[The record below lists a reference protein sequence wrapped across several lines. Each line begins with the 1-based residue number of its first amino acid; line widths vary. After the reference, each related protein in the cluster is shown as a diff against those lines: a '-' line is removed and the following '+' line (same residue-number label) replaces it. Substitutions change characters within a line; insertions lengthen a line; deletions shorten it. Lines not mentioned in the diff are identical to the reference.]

1 MTPRIV
7 CAVATSATPTD
18 RSDRPRFAT
27 ILVLS
32 LAVAAFVV
40 LMVTASRYGYHRDEL
55 YFLEASKHLAWGYVD
70 QPPFSVALVA
80 LARVLFGSSLVG
92 MRLFPALAEVAC
104 VILTALLVRELGGG
118 RMPQILAALAEAV
131 GPLLI
136 AGHLAGP
143 TIYDLVA
150 AAGISF
156 LIIRVLR
163 TGEPKRWLL
172 VGLVAGVA
180 LLNKETVVFLVG
192 ALAIGLALN
201 RQANVLRDPWLWFGV
216 AIALAI
222 WSPTLIWEGQHGWPT
237 IEMWRNLQQEHAGF
251 GAAAKYLPIQILLP
265 GWWALPL
272 WLGGLVALLREP
284 RFGSFRAF
292 AFAYLFLLMAFWLIV
307 PDRPY
312 YLAGL
317 YPVLLAAGA
326 VLAEDVVRGA
336 RRFLSE
342 RPPRRRLVW
351 RSWGA
356 GLTWVAATG
365 VLFLPMALPV
375 LPASAV
381 ATIPV
386 LQLNDNLGEQ
396 IGWPRLVGQIAGVY
410 RSLPLTERGTA
421 VILTSNY
428 GEAGAV
434 DRFGPALGLPP
445 AFSGH
450 NNYWW
455 WGPPPAPPG
464 TTIAVGFDRTYL
476 LGFFGDVRFAT
487 RLDNG
492 LDVPNEEQGNPVWV
506 CREQRAPWPALW
518 PRLKH
523 YG

>member
-1 MTPRIV
+1 
-7 CAVATSATPTD
+7 VATSAPATD
-18 RSDRPRFAT
+18 PFEPPRFAT
-27 ILVLS
+27 VPVIA
-32 LAVAAFVV
+32 LAVAGFVV
-40 LMVTASRYGYHRDEL
+40 LMVTAGRYGYHRDEL

-92 MRLFPALAEVAC
+92 MRLFPALAQVAC
-104 VILTALLVRELGGG
+104 VILTALIVRELGGG

-131 GPLLI
+131 GPLMI

-143 TIYDLVA
+143 TIYDLA
-150 AAGISF
+150 AAAAIS
-156 LIIRVLR
+156 LLVIRILR
-163 TGEPKRWLL
+163 TRASKDWLL

-180 LLNKETVVFLVG
+180 LLNKETVIFLVG
-192 ALAIGLALN
+192 ALAIGLLLN
-201 RQANVLRDPWLWFGV
+201 RQANVLREPWLWLGV
-216 AIALAI
+216 AVALVI
-222 WSPTLIWEGQHGWPT
+222 WSPTLIWEAQHGWPT
-237 IEMWRNLQQEHAGF
+237 IEMWRNLQTEHTGL
-251 GAAAKYLPIQILLP
+251 GAAAMYLPIQILLP

-284 RFGSFRAF
+284 RFRPFRTF
-292 AFAYLFLLMAFWLIV
+292 AFAYLFLLIGFWLIV

-317 YPVLLAAGA
+317 YPVLLAAGSI
-326 VLAEDVVRGA
+326 VAEDVVRGA

-342 RPPRRRLVW
+342 RSPRHRLVW
-351 RSWGA
+351 RSRRA
-356 GLTWVAATG
+356 GLTWVAAMG

-381 ATIPV
+381 GTIPL
-386 LQLNDNLGEQ
+386 LQVNDNLGEQ

-410 RSLPLTERGTA
+410 RSLPPGERGTA
-421 VILTSNY
+421 VILASNY

-434 DRFGPALGLPP
+434 DRFGPAMGLPP

-450 NNYWW
+450 NSYWW
-455 WGPPPAPPG
+455 WGPPHQQPG
-464 TTIAVGFDRTYL
+464 TTIAVGFDRSYL
-476 LGFFGDVRFAT
+476 TRFFGSVRFAV
-487 RLDNG
+487 RLNNG
-492 LDVPNEEQGNPVWV
+492 LGVPNEEQGNPVWV
-506 CREQRAPWPALW
+506 CTQQRAPWPTLW